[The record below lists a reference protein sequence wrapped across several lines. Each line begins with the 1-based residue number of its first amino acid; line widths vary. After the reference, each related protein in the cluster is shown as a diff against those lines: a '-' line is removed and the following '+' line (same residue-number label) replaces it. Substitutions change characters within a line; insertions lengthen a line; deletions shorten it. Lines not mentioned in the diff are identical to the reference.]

1 MKYHVPA
8 FAVLALLAVP
18 NFLFSAE
25 KPKESA
31 SPAAPVSVTGDNPTL
46 KEVNFHG
53 ALLSDVVA
61 YLRQSCP
68 RFKAV
73 VIADPQTPEANP
85 MLPDIELKNI
95 DLKQFLEV
103 LKQTNPLLTID
114 GVDGQQ
120 GPVCLFKLGA
130 PPGAPP
136 MGTGMVGTG
145 GMGFGP
151 PSMPVA
157 QHLQVYRLSQLIPA
171 GAADRAKALN
181 DILSL
186 VQAALEA
193 QGPSANTLMK
203 VHEATGTLIFR
214 GNTAQTEVVD
224 RALQALQPT
233 TAESQRAKLQE
244 QMQAERVRL
253 SDQFQVDRDRMQSRT
268 AQLENRL
275 NEAEKEAAAARK
287 QISEQLTEIE
297 VLKARLAAQGAKTP

>member
-8 FAVLALLAVP
+8 FAMLALLTAP
-18 NFLFSAE
+18 TILFSAE
-25 KPKESA
+25 KPKDSA
-31 SPAAPVSVTGDNPTL
+31 TPAAPVSFTGDNPTL

-53 ALLSDVVA
+53 ARLSDVVA

-73 VIADPQTPEANP
+73 VVADPQTSDSDPT
-85 MLPDIELKNI
+85 LPDIELKNI

-103 LKQTNPLLTID
+103 LKQTNPQLTID

-130 PPGAPP
+130 PPMAMGAAFQP
-136 MGTGMVGTG
+136 MAAGQSV
-145 GMGFGP
+145 P
-151 PSMPVA
+151 AA

-287 QISEQLTEIE
+287 QISEQMTEIE
-297 VLKARLAAQGAKTP
+297 VLKARLAAHGVEAP